1 MFSSPQNQ
9 FLFAAKSLFE
19 MQLDVANKLGMK
31 NLEGFTN
38 LVNLNVHVMQ
48 MSLNDSMEKMH
59 ALLSSKDSL
68 EFFSLVAAQAQPNA
82 SKLMSYGNDVVE
94 ITAGMRD
101 ELFKATQV
109 EVAETSKEMTSI
121 IEQLV
126 EHETGSFNNM
136 IQLTKATVKE
146 TEAAQKQ
153 VVDAAAETVKKA
165 PRQMAHAA
173 EKAVKASKG
182 NHKADHQ
189 HVSQSKKTASASHK
203 KTNGHGHRKTTH

>member
-82 SKLMSYGNDVVE
+82 SKLMSYGNDVV
-94 ITAGMRD
+94 
-101 ELFKATQV
+101 
-109 EVAETSKEMTSI
+109 
-121 IEQLV
+121 
-126 EHETGSFNNM
+126 
-136 IQLTKATVKE
+136 
-146 TEAAQKQ
+146 
-153 VVDAAAETVKKA
+153 
-165 PRQMAHAA
+165 
-173 EKAVKASKG
+173 
-182 NHKADHQ
+182 
-189 HVSQSKKTASASHK
+189 
-203 KTNGHGHRKTTH
+203 